1 MNKSAKQSMNLM
13 KEERTMTKRQL
24 ENIIRINRFDNIVL
38 KDIQEERITIPEGT
52 KLIIGDTSI
61 SVYSQ
66 GWTTKKP
73 VRVAGYWIKQKSGR
87 EVFKIIR
94 AIKYINRRLQYEGID
109 KEYLINPRF
118 AIGSKEYQF

>member
-1 MNKSAKQSMNLM
+1 
-13 KEERTMTKRQL
+13 MTKREL

-38 KDIQEERITIPEGT
+38 KDIQEGNTIIPKRT
-52 KLIIGDTSI
+52 KLIIGDTTI

-66 GWTTKKP
+66 GWTTKKS

-87 EVFKIIR
+87 EVFKILR
-94 AIKYINRRLQYEGID
+94 GVQYINRRLQYEGID

-118 AIGSKEYQF
+118 AFGSKEYQF